1 MKGFKYISVGR
12 SLKPM
17 VLRDRKHRRKFN
29 EDNSIKESYFKVNW
43 YYVLYVLVIVFLLY
57 LIN

>member
-1 MKGFKYISVGR
+1 MKGFKYIRVGR

-17 VLRDRKHRRKFN
+17 VLRDRKLRRKFN

-43 YYVLYVLVIVFLLY
+43 YYIIYVLVIVFLLY